1 MSAVLGRVVGR
12 GWEIL
17 GWVRCWIF
25 TYPTSRLSFRFPQLR
40 LSQLCIQKKVKI
52 SLYLCKK
59 DKSTGS
65 QFWQLKTVVLV
76 RHSLKIRKG
85 SFNFN
90 MFLFDKSY
98 NWIRSDNERDN
109 EKHIRLRVTLIA
121 TNP

>member
-40 LSQLCIQKKVKI
+40 LSQLCLQKKVKI
-52 SLYLCKK
+52 SFYLSKK

-65 QFWQLKTVVLV
+65 QFWQLKTVVVV
-76 RHSLKIRKG
+76 RHSLKIRKD
-85 SFNFN
+85 SFYFIKVIIG
-90 MFLFDKSY
+90 FT
-98 NWIRSDNERDN
+98 SDMLLLRDS
-109 EKHIRLRVTLIA
+109 EKHVRLRVTLIT
-121 TNP
+121 TNALLT